1 MEGDQAFFVQVTGQI
16 ESGDFGALDNMYC
29 RYAFHYGQDWTV
41 SAVSAVIFPRC
52 VNAVGYCAPCVVVFA
67 NCYLLSLF

>member
-1 MEGDQAFFVQVTGQI
+1 MAEADQAFFVQCTGQI

-41 SAVSAVIFPRC
+41 SAVCVQKSFDDCLKFCQKLTGLLFPT
-52 VNAVGYCAPCVVVFA
+52 
-67 NCYLLSLF
+67 STST

>member
-41 SAVSAVIFPRC
+41 SAVSTLVYVPSLI
-52 VNAVGYCAPCVVVFA
+52 
-67 NCYLLSLF
+67 LSRLQLQ

>member
-41 SAVSAVIFPRC
+41 SAVSAVI
-52 VNAVGYCAPCVVVFA
+52 
-67 NCYLLSLF
+67 LSSVC